1 MNRFIAADSAMCIG
15 CRTCEIA
22 CALAH
27 EPSRDVETLTPTH
40 FEPRLHLVRT
50 FQVSTVAT
58 CHQCED
64 APCLH
69 ACPTGAI
76 FHSGDTVQVDQ
87 ARCIGCKSCVIA
99 CPFGAMQVVTHPAHR
114 VFAGV
119 TIANG
124 VKAEAHKCDLCAGR
138 ATGPACVEVCPTK
151 ALHIVDAALLEETR
165 RQRQLHSAL
174 EPSGLSAVA

>member
-1 MNRFIAADSAMCIG
+1 MNRFIAADSNKCIG

-27 EPSRDVETLTPTH
+27 EPSHDIEALTPTH

-50 FQVSTVAT
+50 FQVSTMAT

-76 FHSGDTVQVDQ
+76 FHAGDVVQVDQ
-87 ARCIGCKSCVIA
+87 SRCIGCKSCVIA
-99 CPFGAMQVVTHPAHR
+99 CPFGAMEVVTFPAHR
-114 VFAGV
+114 VFAG
-119 TIANG
+119 IELPGG
-124 VKAEAHKCDLCAGR
+124 VKAEAHKCDLCANR
-138 ATGPACVEVCPTK
+138 AAGPACVEVCPTK
-151 ALHIVDAALLEETR
+151 ALHVVDATALQATR
-165 RQRQLHSAL
+165 RQRQQHSAI
-174 EPSGLSAVA
+174 EPTSLGAVA